1 MTRISDALVA
11 LMATSAMVVSATAA
25 ADVSFVGLDAAQET
39 NARALMPIA
48 SADCDS
54 APWRVERLFRDADQN
69 LRRSLEALGYYD
81 VTIEKNLTRD
91 DDCWHARFDV
101 QTGEPVRLRNV
112 NINID
117 GEANDDARY
126 LTLAANNRPAPG
138 DILHHGRYEQYKSS
152 LLRAAIGRGFFEAEF
167 SRSEIVVE
175 RAAKVADL
183 NLRLTSGPRYHFGQ
197 VQFEGGFLRD
207 DLLHG
212 YTDIQ
217 PGDPY
222 DASAINEMY
231 EVLSGSSYFK
241 TVTIDTDPVDEDSK
255 TVPVIV
261 SLTPGT
267 RRIYSIGAGY
277 ATDTG
282 PQARLGYS
290 NRRRN
295 DKGHQLES
303 RLYWSSVNSE
313 LSASYRWPHGDP
325 RHDWVSVV
333 TGVQHEDTE
342 TSDSDKYKI
351 GINRSR
357 SLSPTWLQTHYIDY
371 EFEKFKVGDQD
382 TSSKLLIFGMNYESA
397 IGREL
402 IRVDNGRHWNV
413 DIRGAADSL
422 GSDTSFVQLRAR
434 AKYIHSFGVR
444 TRVLL
449 RANLGVTAKDEF
461 EDLPASVRFFAGG
474 DRSVR
479 GYEYESL
486 GPTDSNGLVIGGSN
500 ILDGSLEFDF
510 ALTERWS
517 IATFVDSGSAF
528 NGTDVDFS
536 TGAGLGVRWYSP
548 IGPVRLDLA
557 HPFDNPDQKIRI
569 HINLGP
575 DL

>member
-54 APWRVERLFRDADQN
+54 APWRIERLFRDADQN

-241 TVTIDTDPVDEDSK
+241 TVTIDTDPVDEESK

-500 ILDGSLEFDF
+500 ILDGSLEFD
-510 ALTERWS
+510 
-517 IATFVDSGSAF
+517 
-528 NGTDVDFS
+528 
-536 TGAGLGVRWYSP
+536 
-548 IGPVRLDLA
+548 
-557 HPFDNPDQKIRI
+557 
-569 HINLGP
+569 
-575 DL
+575 

>member
-54 APWRVERLFRDADQN
+54 APWRIERLFRDADQN

-222 DASAINEMY
+222 DAAAINEMY

-241 TVTIDTDPVDEDSK
+241 TVTIDTDPVDEESK

-277 ATDTG
+277 ATDTLRPYHHHRG
-282 PQARLGYS
+282 PDR
-290 NRRRN
+290 
-295 DKGHQLES
+295 
-303 RLYWSSVNSE
+303 
-313 LSASYRWPHGDP
+313 
-325 RHDWVSVV
+325 
-333 TGVQHEDTE
+333 
-342 TSDSDKYKI
+342 I
-351 GINRSR
+351 
-357 SLSPTWLQTHYIDY
+357 
-371 EFEKFKVGDQD
+371 
-382 TSSKLLIFGMNYESA
+382 
-397 IGREL
+397 
-402 IRVDNGRHWNV
+402 
-413 DIRGAADSL
+413 
-422 GSDTSFVQLRAR
+422 RAR
-434 AKYIHSFGVR
+434 AQELCHHPARSRRGH
-444 TRVLL
+444 RVMAR
-449 RANLGVTAKDEF
+449 RAQEHAA
-461 EDLPASVRFFAGG
+461 P
-474 DRSVR
+474 
-479 GYEYESL
+479 
-486 GPTDSNGLVIGGSN
+486 
-500 ILDGSLEFDF
+500 
-510 ALTERWS
+510 
-517 IATFVDSGSAF
+517 
-528 NGTDVDFS
+528 
-536 TGAGLGVRWYSP
+536 GA
-548 IGPVRLDLA
+548 
-557 HPFDNPDQKIRI
+557 
-569 HINLGP
+569 
-575 DL
+575 

>member
-1 MTRISDALVA
+1 
-11 LMATSAMVVSATAA
+11 
-25 ADVSFVGLDAAQET
+25 
-39 NARALMPIA
+39 
-48 SADCDS
+48 
-54 APWRVERLFRDADQN
+54 
-69 LRRSLEALGYYD
+69 
-81 VTIEKNLTRD
+81 
-91 DDCWHARFDV
+91 
-101 QTGEPVRLRNV
+101 
-112 NINID
+112 
-117 GEANDDARY
+117 
-126 LTLAANNRPAPG
+126 
-138 DILHHGRYEQYKSS
+138 
-152 LLRAAIGRGFFEAEF
+152 
-167 SRSEIVVE
+167 
-175 RAAKVADL
+175 
-183 NLRLTSGPRYHFGQ
+183 LRLTSGPRYHFGQ

-222 DASAINEMY
+222 DAAAINEMY

-241 TVTIDTDPVDEDSK
+241 TVTIDTDPVDEESK

-500 ILDGSLEFDF
+500 LLDGSLEFDF